1 MTLIIFCNTIMH
13 DFKINIFQFGMVI
26 MNDILLKKLIGRT
39 ETLRKMN
46 EEMEENIE
54 RLQQTVIH
62 NRNILNG
69 IRSDYEISEA
79 WLKKLKNLADDSVY
93 KGAGR

>member
-1 MTLIIFCNTIMH
+1 MH
-13 DFKINIFQFGMVI
+13 DFKLNILQFGMVI
-26 MNDILLKKLIGRT
+26 MNENLLRKITGRT

-54 RLQQTVIH
+54 KLEQTVIH

-69 IRSDYEISEA
+69 IISDYETSEA
-79 WLKKLKNLADDSVY
+79 WLRNLKNLAGDSVY
-93 KGAGR
+93 KGAER